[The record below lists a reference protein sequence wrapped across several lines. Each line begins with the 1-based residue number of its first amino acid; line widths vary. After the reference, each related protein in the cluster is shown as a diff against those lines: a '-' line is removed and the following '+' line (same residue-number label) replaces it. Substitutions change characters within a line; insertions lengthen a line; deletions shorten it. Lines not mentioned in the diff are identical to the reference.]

1 MKLIVEM
8 SDIQAYL
15 KCTDIFD
22 FNHPMLRQL
31 KHDVA
36 QAGQDEIETA
46 RMIYEYVRDE
56 IAHSA
61 DIAVSTV
68 TCTASDVL
76 AAGHGICCS
85 KSHLLAALLR
95 ANGIPAGMCYQK
107 LRTDE
112 HDPESDL
119 ILHCLNAI
127 YLHSLDRWIRVDA
140 RGNKANGSNSRVD
153 AQFSTDNEQLA
164 WPVRREFGE
173 GEDPVI
179 YANPWPAVVQ
189 VLQTCHTRT
198 ELYIAL
204 QTLWTPGIIACF
216 Q

>member
-1 MKLIVEM
+1 MKLILET

-15 KCTDIFD
+15 KCTDILNFD
-22 FNHPMLRQL
+22 HPMLQQL

-46 RMIYEYVRDE
+46 RMLYEYVRDE

-61 DIAVSTV
+61 DIDASAI

-95 ANGIPAGMCYQK
+95 ASGIPAGICYQK

-112 HDPESDL
+112 ADPESDL

-140 RGNKANGSNSRVD
+140 RGNKVGVD
-153 AQFSTDNEQLA
+153 AQFSINREQLA

-173 GEDPVI
+173 GEAPVI
-179 YANPWPAVVQ
+179 YANPWPEVVH
-189 VLQTCHTRT
+189 VLQTSRTRT
-198 ELYIAL
+198 ELYTAL
-204 QTLWTPGIIACF
+204 QTLWTPEITARF